1 MTSFKN
7 IQLWWLIPL
16 SVVLFFLLLIAQ
28 INYPTAVI
36 LAIVLLT
43 VLFFR
48 PKGIDDVLIFPIL
61 LSVYSFRHAVMYAEI
76 FPRQAQWTTEIFL
89 GLLLLYLIFYE
100 LPKNKVKF
108 PYFSFVIGFI
118 ILFIL
123 NSVLWQNSN
132 LVILNGIRVFLKFVP
147 LFYLFYIYGLQKK
160 EEKLEQLFFFL
171 FALCFLQIPF
181 AIYQY
186 GEYAW
191 TDSGDNIVGL
201 MPNNGSGIVTL
212 YLFLFIGFAATLYKR
227 KIISKSLFIVI
238 SVLLLIPTLI
248 NETKV
253 IVVLAPLTAV
263 YYLMIGS
270 KGIKIKDI
278 IVWIAVG
285 GVALYVFDYLYMVF
299 WSDQGVSILS
309 RDFVVNYLFGDFTT
323 SYQGI
328 VVKQTSSRG
337 AMMLLTF
344 SLMASD
350 YLRFFFGYGFGSTS
364 DSVFNGGAGPLF
376 VQYGD
381 YVDEFNML
389 PTVLLDIGFVGF
401 IVLVVALVKF
411 IRGVTLFQE
420 NTAQLSTVENVFLP
434 FLKFSIF
441 MFLLMSLY
449 FRSILFDQFAVIF
462 WALTG
467 YFKGRMTAVNEV
479 QALV

>member
-1 MTSFKN
+1 
-7 IQLWWLIPL
+7 
-16 SVVLFFLLLIAQ
+16 
-28 INYPTAVI
+28 
-36 LAIVLLT
+36 
-43 VLFFR
+43 
-48 PKGIDDVLIFPIL
+48 
-61 LSVYSFRHAVMYAEI
+61 
-76 FPRQAQWTTEIFL
+76 
-89 GLLLLYLIFYE
+89 
-100 LPKNKVKF
+100 
-108 PYFSFVIGFI
+108 
-118 ILFIL
+118 
-123 NSVLWQNSN
+123 
-132 LVILNGIRVFLKFVP
+132 
-147 LFYLFYIYGLQKK
+147 
-160 EEKLEQLFFFL
+160 
-171 FALCFLQIPF
+171 
-181 AIYQY
+181 
-186 GEYAW
+186 
-191 TDSGDNIVGL
+191 

-411 IRGVTLFQE
+411 IGGVVFCFRKTLLNYRRWKTFF
-420 NTAQLSTVENVFLP
+420 FL
-434 FLKFSIF
+434 F
-441 MFLLMSLY
+441 
-449 FRSILFDQFAVIF
+449 
-462 WALTG
+462 
-467 YFKGRMTAVNEV
+467 
-479 QALV
+479 